1 VDLLINIVV
10 GLVAVVVIIYLILVL
25 AGRRIMKK
33 GQKPF
38 DEAAVL
44 ADGAKFVVNDE
55 GRHIEYFVY
64 GSDDPSAPVVV
75 NIHGSGPEAG
85 SERDLYAPTCE
96 ALNVRGISISL
107 PGFGYTDMSIGR
119 VVRDWPKTDLEPVLA
134 KEGVNKFMITGHSSG
149 NPHAMAAAHA
159 FPDRCVGLGLNAPFL
174 PADLTAELDLRGAI
188 GQESVFRTEQLQKW
202 PYAFWF
208 PVYHLGVA
216 AFGADLLIKA
226 GMTKPL
232 HKTPTADI
240 YRKSFVRTIARGSV
254 GAAWEATRDVA
265 YEWQFDVRDIQT
277 KNVCLWHAADDKFCP
292 PEHGKWLAEM
302 FQARDGVRVD
312 FRADDLGQCHFTYNT
327 GKFIEPENSM
337 IKYLLD
343 GLK

>member
-1 VDLLINIVV
+1 MAILINIFL
-10 GLVAVVVIIYLILVL
+10 GLLAVVVIVYLALVL
-25 AGRRIMKK
+25 IGRNIIRK

-38 DEAAVL
+38 DAAAVE
-44 ADGAKFVVNDE
+44 ADGGKFVVNSE

-64 GSDDPSAPVVV
+64 GSGDSTAPVVV

-85 SERDLYAPTCE
+85 SERELNAPICE

-107 PGFGYTDMSIGR
+107 PGYGYTDMSPGR
-119 VVRDWPKTDLEPVLA
+119 VVKDWPETDLAPVLA
-134 KEGVNKFMITGHSSG
+134 KEGVQEFMITGHSSG

-159 FPDRCVGLGLNAPFL
+159 FPDRCIGLGLNAPFL
-174 PADLTAELDLRGAI
+174 PADLSKETGLRGAI
-188 GQESVFRTEQLQKW
+188 GQDSVFRTEQLQKW

-216 AFGADLLIKA
+216 AFGAEFLIKA
-226 GMTKPL
+226 GMAKPL

-265 YEWQFDVRDIQT
+265 YEFQFDVREIQT
-277 KNVCLWHAADDKFCP
+277 KNVCVWHAADDKFCP

-312 FRADDLGQCHFTYNT
+312 FRADNHGHCHFTYCH
-327 GKFIEPENSM
+327 GEYLKPENSM
-337 IKYLLD
+337 IKSLLD